1 MVFAGGGFIRPDL
14 FDNFSGGHDAST
26 YYTWYINTEREK
38 KKLYF
43 KKVRLKNYRNFEKL
57 SLELDS
63 NLNIFIGN
71 NAQGKTNLLEGLNL
85 IIKGSSYRTKE
96 DKEAIKWGNEGAY
109 LFGEI
114 NKDNE
119 NIQIALSLALEKKLE
134 DFYKNKLI
142 KTIKINQNIQKKAAL
157 NKEFKG
163 VVFCPEHLQ
172 IIKGAPALRRKFLD
186 EQISQ
191 IYPLYY
197 KYLSEYYRILG
208 HRNNILKKEINQKKI
223 KEKLLVWDP
232 RLIERGSFLIL
243 TRIKFIK
250 KINRLAHKFHQK
262 ITKEKENIELTY
274 QSNILKDQE
283 ENIFLINKEFKDR
296 LEENREKEV
305 EQRATLFGPHRD
317 DFSVYI
323 NGFDAASYGSQG
335 QQRTVVLSLKL
346 SELEL
351 IKEKEGVYPI
361 FFLDDV
367 MSELDEDRRHFL
379 LELITE
385 KKVQTFITSINL
397 DYFNSNIKE
406 KGRIFKIEEGKI
418 INL

>member
-1 MVFAGGGFIRPDL
+1 
-14 FDNFSGGHDAST
+14 
-26 YYTWYINTEREK
+26 
-38 KKLYF
+38 
-43 KKVRLKNYRNFEKL
+43 LKNYRNFSNL
-57 SLELDS
+57 SIEVDP

-71 NAQGKTNLLEGLNL
+71 NAQGKTNLLEGINL
-85 IIKGSSYRTKE
+85 IVKGSSYRTKE
-96 DKEAIKWGNEGAY
+96 DKEVINWNSKSAY

-114 NKDNE
+114 SKDDE
-119 NIQIALSLALEKKLE
+119 NIQVALALEKKPE
-134 DFYKNKLI
+134 DFYKNKLL
-142 KTIKINQNIQKKAAL
+142 KTIKINQNIQKKTAL

-163 VVFCPEHLQ
+163 VVFSPDHLQ
-172 IIKGAPALRRKFLD
+172 IIKGAPSLRRKFLD

-197 KYLSEYYRILG
+197 RYLSEYYRILG
-208 HRNNILKKEINQKKI
+208 HRNNILKKEINPKK
-223 KEKLLVWDP
+223 KREQLFMWDP
-232 RLIERGSFLIL
+232 RLTERGSFLIL

-250 KINRLAHKFHQK
+250 KINRLAHQFHQK

-283 ENIFLINKEFKDR
+283 ENISSINKEFKDK
-296 LEENREKEV
+296 LEGYREKEI
-305 EQRATLFGPHRD
+305 EQRATLLGPHRD

-323 NGFDAASYGSQG
+323 NGFNVASYGSQG
-335 QQRTVVLSLKL
+335 QQRTTVLSLKL

-379 LELITE
+379 LGLIID
-385 KKVQTFITSINL
+385 KKVQTFVTSINL
-397 DYFNSNIKE
+397 DYFNSDIKE
-406 KGRIFKIEEGKI
+406 KSRIFKIEEGKI

>member
-1 MVFAGGGFIRPDL
+1 
-14 FDNFSGGHDAST
+14 
-26 YYTWYINTEREK
+26 
-38 KKLYF
+38 
-43 KKVRLKNYRNFEKL
+43 LKNYRNFSNL
-57 SLELDS
+57 SIEFDP

-71 NAQGKTNLLEGLNL
+71 NAQGKTNLLEGINL
-85 IIKGSSYRTKE
+85 ILKGSSYRTKE
-96 DKEAIKWGNEGAY
+96 DKEVINWNSESAY
-109 LFGEI
+109 LFGEV
-114 NKDNE
+114 NKDDE
-119 NIQIALSLALEKKLE
+119 NIQVALALEKKPE

-142 KTIKINQNIQKKAAL
+142 KTIKINQNIQKKTAL

-163 VVFCPEHLQ
+163 VVFSPEHLQ
-172 IIKGAPALRRKFLD
+172 IIKGAPSLRRKFLD

-191 IYPLYY
+191 IYPLYHR
-197 KYLSEYYRILG
+197 YLSEYYRILG
-208 HRNNILKKEINQKKI
+208 HRNNILKKEINQKKKI
-223 KEKLLVWDP
+223 EQLLTWDP

-250 KINRLAHKFHQK
+250 KINCLAHQFHQK

-283 ENIFLINKEFKDR
+283 ENVSSINKKFKDK
-296 LEENREKEV
+296 LEGHREKEI
-305 EQRATLFGPHRD
+305 EQRATLLGPHRD

-323 NGFDAASYGSQG
+323 NGFNVASYGSQG
-335 QQRTVVLSLKL
+335 QQRTAVLSLKL

-351 IKEKEGVYPI
+351 IKEKEGIYPI

-379 LELITE
+379 LGLIIN

-397 DYFNSNIKE
+397 GYFNSDIKE
-406 KGRIFKIEEGKI
+406 KSRIFKIEEGKI

>member
-1 MVFAGGGFIRPDL
+1 M
-14 FDNFSGGHDAST
+14 H
-26 YYTWYINTEREK
+26 
-38 KKLYF
+38 F
-43 KKVRLKNYRNFEKL
+43 KKVRLKNYRNFSNL
-57 SLELDS
+57 SIEFDP
-63 NLNIFIGN
+63 NLNIFTGN

-96 DKEAIKWGNEGAY
+96 DREVIKWNNESAY

-114 NKDNE
+114 DKDDE
-119 NIQIALSLALEKKLE
+119 NIQVALALALEKKPE

-142 KTIKINQNIQKKAAL
+142 KTIKINQNIRKKTAL

-163 VVFCPEHLQ
+163 VVFSPEHLQ
-172 IIKGAPALRRKFLD
+172 IIKGAPSLRRKFLD

-197 KYLSEYYRILG
+197 RYLSEYYRILG
-208 HRNNILKKEINQKKI
+208 HRNNILKKEINQKK
-223 KEKLLVWDP
+223 KREQLLMWDP

-274 QSNILKDQE
+274 QSNISKDQE
-283 ENIFLINKEFKDR
+283 ENISSISKEFKDK
-296 LEENREKEV
+296 LEEYREKEI
-305 EQRATLFGPHRD
+305 EQRATLLGPHRD

-323 NGFDAASYGSQG
+323 NGFNVASYGSQG
-335 QQRTVVLSLKL
+335 QQRTAVLSLKL

-379 LELITE
+379 LGLIID

-397 DYFNSNIKE
+397 DYFNNNIKE
-406 KGRIFKIEEGKI
+406 KSRIFKIEEGKI

>member
-1 MVFAGGGFIRPDL
+1 
-14 FDNFSGGHDAST
+14 
-26 YYTWYINTEREK
+26 
-38 KKLYF
+38 LYF
-43 KKVRLKNYRNFEKL
+43 KKIRLKNYRNFLNL
-57 SLELDS
+57 SIDIDP

-71 NAQGKTNLLEGLNL
+71 NAQGKTNLLEALNL

-96 DKEAIKWGNEGAY
+96 DKEAINWDNENAY

-114 NKDNE
+114 IKDNE
-119 NIQIALSLALEKKLE
+119 NIQIAIALEKKPG

-142 KTIKINQNIQKKAAL
+142 KTIKIKQNIQKKTAL

-163 VVFCPEHLQ
+163 VVFSPEHLQ
-172 IIKGAPALRRKFLD
+172 IIKGAPSLRRKFLD

-191 IYPLYY
+191 IYPLYHR
-197 KYLSEYYRILG
+197 YLSEYYRILG
-208 HRNNILKKEINQKKI
+208 HRNNILKKEISQKKKREQFI
-223 KEKLLVWDP
+223 IWDP

-250 KINRLAHKFHQK
+250 KINCLANKFHQE
-262 ITKEKENIELTY
+262 ITKEKENIKLAY
-274 QSNILKDQE
+274 QSNILKDHE
-283 ENIFLINKEFKDR
+283 EKISSINKEFKDK
-296 LEENREKEV
+296 LEEHREKEI
-305 EQRATLFGPHRD
+305 EQRATLLGPHRD
-317 DFSVYI
+317 DFLVYI
-323 NGFDAASYGSQG
+323 NGFNIASYGSQG
-335 QQRTVVLSLKL
+335 QQRTAVLSLKL

-379 LELITE
+379 LGLIID

-406 KGRIFKIEEGKI
+406 KSRIFKIKEGKV

>member
-1 MVFAGGGFIRPDL
+1 M
-14 FDNFSGGHDAST
+14 
-26 YYTWYINTEREK
+26 
-38 KKLYF
+38 YF
-43 KKVRLKNYRNFEKL
+43 KKVRLKNYRNFSNL
-57 SLELDS
+57 SIDLDS
-63 NLNIFIGN
+63 NLNIFIGS
-71 NAQGKTNLLEGLNL
+71 NAQGKTNLLEAFNL

-96 DKEAIKWGNEGAY
+96 DKEVINWNKERAY
-109 LFGEI
+109 LFGELS
-114 NKDNE
+114 KDDE
-119 NIQIALSLALEKKLE
+119 NIQIALVLEKKSE
-134 DFYKNKLI
+134 GFYKNKLS

-163 VVFCPEHLQ
+163 VVFSPEHLQ
-172 IIKGAPALRRKFLD
+172 IIKGAPSLRRKFLD

-191 IYPLYY
+191 IYPLYH

-208 HRNNILKKEINQKKI
+208 HRNNILKKEINQKKR
-223 KEKLLVWDP
+223 KEKILMWDP

-250 KINRLAHKFHQK
+250 KINCLAYNFHQE
-262 ITKEKENIELTY
+262 ITKEKENIKLVY
-274 QSNILKDQE
+274 QSNIAKDYE
-283 ENIFLINKEFKDR
+283 ENVSSVSKAFKDK
-296 LEENREKEV
+296 LEEHREKEI
-305 EQRATLFGPHRD
+305 EYRTTLFGPHRD
-317 DFSVYI
+317 DFSIYI
-323 NGFDAASYGSQG
+323 NGFNIVSYGSQG
-335 QQRTVVLSLKL
+335 QQRTAILSLKL

-379 LELITE
+379 LGLIID

-406 KGRIFKIEEGKI
+406 KSRIFKIEEGRVI
-418 INL
+418 HL

>member
-1 MVFAGGGFIRPDL
+1 M
-14 FDNFSGGHDAST
+14 
-26 YYTWYINTEREK
+26 
-38 KKLYF
+38 YF
-43 KKVRLKNYRNFEKL
+43 KKIRLKNYRNIL
-57 SLELDS
+57 SLSIDLNS

-71 NAQGKTNLLEGLNL
+71 NAQGKTNLLEALNL

-96 DKEAIKWGNEGAY
+96 DKEVINWNSKNAY

-114 NKDNE
+114 NKDDE
-119 NIQIALSLALEKKLE
+119 NIQITLALEKKTE
-134 DFYKNKLI
+134 NFNKNKLS
-142 KTIKINQNIQKKAAL
+142 KTIKINQNIQKKSVL
-157 NKEFKG
+157 NKNFKG
-163 VVFCPEHLQ
+163 VVFSPEHLQ
-172 IIKGAPALRRKFLD
+172 IIKGAPSLRRKFLD

-191 IYPLYY
+191 IYPLYHR
-197 KYLSEYYRILG
+197 YLSEYYRILG
-208 HRNNILKKEINQKKI
+208 HRNNILKKEINQEKK
-223 KEKLLVWDP
+223 KEKILIWDP

-250 KINRLAHKFHQK
+250 KINRLAHNFHLE
-262 ITKEKENIELTY
+262 ITKEKEKIQLTY

-283 ENIFLINKEFKDR
+283 ENISSVSKAFKDK
-296 LEENREKEV
+296 LKEYSEKEI
-305 EQRATLFGPHRD
+305 EYRTTLFGPHRD
-317 DFSVYI
+317 DFSIYI
-323 NGFDAASYGSQG
+323 NGFNIVPYGSQG
-335 QQRTVVLSLKL
+335 QQRTAVLSLKL

-379 LELITE
+379 LGLIID

-406 KGRIFKIEEGKI
+406 KSRIFKIEEGKVTSP
-418 INL
+418 

>member
-1 MVFAGGGFIRPDL
+1 M
-14 FDNFSGGHDAST
+14 H
-26 YYTWYINTEREK
+26 
-38 KKLYF
+38 F
-43 KKVRLKNYRNFEKL
+43 KKVRLKNYRNFSNL
-57 SLELDS
+57 SIELDP
-63 NLNIFIGN
+63 NLNIFTGN

-96 DKEAIKWGNEGAY
+96 DREVIKWNNESAY

-114 NKDNE
+114 DKDDE
-119 NIQIALSLALEKKLE
+119 NIQVALALVLEKKPE
-134 DFYKNKLI
+134 DFYKNKMI
-142 KTIKINQNIQKKAAL
+142 KTIKINQNIRKKTAL

-163 VVFCPEHLQ
+163 VVFSPEHLQ
-172 IIKGAPALRRKFLD
+172 IIKGAPSLRRKFLD

-197 KYLSEYYRILG
+197 RYLSEYYRILG
-208 HRNNILKKEINQKKI
+208 HRNNILKKEINQKK
-223 KEKLLVWDP
+223 KREQLLMWDP

-274 QSNILKDQE
+274 QSNISKDQE
-283 ENIFLINKEFKDR
+283 ENISSISKEFKDK
-296 LEENREKEV
+296 LEEYREKEI
-305 EQRATLFGPHRD
+305 EQRATLLGPHRD

-323 NGFDAASYGSQG
+323 NGFNVASYGSQG
-335 QQRTVVLSLKL
+335 QQRTAVLSLKL

-379 LELITE
+379 LGLIID

-397 DYFNSNIKE
+397 DYFNNNIKE
-406 KGRIFKIEEGKI
+406 KSRIFKIEEGKI

>member
-1 MVFAGGGFIRPDL
+1 M
-14 FDNFSGGHDAST
+14 
-26 YYTWYINTEREK
+26 
-38 KKLYF
+38 YF
-43 KKVRLKNYRNFEKL
+43 KKIRLKNYRNFSNL
-57 SLELDS
+57 SIDLDS

-85 IIKGSSYRTKE
+85 IIKGSSYRTK
-96 DKEAIKWGNEGAY
+96 DDREAIKWNNKSAY

-114 NKDNE
+114 NKDGE
-119 NIQIALSLALEKKLE
+119 NIQIALALALEKKSK

-142 KTIKINQNIQKKAAL
+142 KTIKINQNIQKKTAL

-163 VVFCPEHLQ
+163 VVFSPEHLQ
-172 IIKGAPALRRKFLD
+172 IIKGAPSLRRKFLD

-191 IYPLYY
+191 IYPLYHR
-197 KYLSEYYRILG
+197 YLSEYYRILG
-208 HRNNILKKEINQKKI
+208 HRNNILKKEINQKKK
-223 KEKLLVWDP
+223 KEKLLIWDP

-250 KINRLAHKFHQK
+250 KINRLAYKFHQK
-262 ITKEKENIELTY
+262 ITREKENIKITY

-283 ENIFLINKEFKDR
+283 ENISSINREFKDKI
-296 LEENREKEV
+296 EEHREKEI
-305 EQRATLFGPHRD
+305 EQRTTLFGPHRD

-323 NGFDAASYGSQG
+323 NGFNIASYGSQG
-335 QQRTVVLSLKL
+335 QQRTAVLSLKL

-379 LELITE
+379 LGLIID

-406 KGRIFKIEEGKI
+406 KSRIFKIEEGKVTSP
-418 INL
+418 

>member
-1 MVFAGGGFIRPDL
+1 
-14 FDNFSGGHDAST
+14 
-26 YYTWYINTEREK
+26 
-38 KKLYF
+38 LYF
-43 KKVRLKNYRNFEKL
+43 KKIRLKNYRNFSNL
-57 SLELDS
+57 SIEFDS

-71 NAQGKTNLLEGLNL
+71 NAQGKTNLLEGINL
-85 IIKGSSYRTKE
+85 IVKGGSYRTKE
-96 DKEAIKWGNEGAY
+96 DKEVINWNSESAY

-114 NKDNE
+114 SKDDE
-119 NIQIALSLALEKKLE
+119 NIQVALALEKKSE
-134 DFYKNKLI
+134 DFYKNKLV
-142 KTIKINQNIQKKAAL
+142 KTIKINQNIQKKTVL

-163 VVFCPEHLQ
+163 VVFSPEHLQ
-172 IIKGAPALRRKFLD
+172 IIKGAPSLRRKFLD

-191 IYPLYY
+191 IYPLYHR
-197 KYLSEYYRILG
+197 YLSEYYRILG
-208 HRNNILKKEINQKKI
+208 HRNNILKKEINQKK
-223 KEKLLVWDP
+223 KREQFLMWDP

-262 ITKEKENIELTY
+262 ITKEKENIKLTY
-274 QSNILKDQE
+274 QSNILKGQE
-283 ENIFLINKEFKDR
+283 ENISSINKEFKDK
-296 LEENREKEV
+296 LKEHREKEI
-305 EQRATLFGPHRD
+305 EQRTTLLGPHRD

-323 NGFDAASYGSQG
+323 NGFNIASYGSQG
-335 QQRTVVLSLKL
+335 QQRTAVLSLKL

-351 IKEKEGVYPI
+351 IKEKERVYPI

-379 LELITE
+379 LGLIID

-406 KGRIFKIEEGKI
+406 KGRIFKIKEGKI

>member
-1 MVFAGGGFIRPDL
+1 L
-14 FDNFSGGHDAST
+14 H
-26 YYTWYINTEREK
+26 
-38 KKLYF
+38 F
-43 KKVRLKNYRNFEKL
+43 KKVRLKNYRNFSNL
-57 SLELDS
+57 SIEFDP
-63 NLNIFIGN
+63 NLNIFTGN

-96 DKEAIKWGNEGAY
+96 DREVIKWNNESAY

-114 NKDNE
+114 NKDDE
-119 NIQIALSLALEKKLE
+119 NIQVALALVLEKKPE

-142 KTIKINQNIQKKAAL
+142 KTIKINQNIRKKTAL

-163 VVFCPEHLQ
+163 VVFSPEHLQ
-172 IIKGAPALRRKFLD
+172 IIKGAPSLRRKFLD

-197 KYLSEYYRILG
+197 RYLSEYYRILG
-208 HRNNILKKEINQKKI
+208 HRNNILKKEINQKK
-223 KEKLLVWDP
+223 KREQLLMWDP

-274 QSNILKDQE
+274 QSNISKDQE
-283 ENIFLINKEFKDR
+283 ENISSISKEFKDK
-296 LEENREKEV
+296 LEEYREKEI
-305 EQRATLFGPHRD
+305 EQRVTLLGPHRD

-323 NGFDAASYGSQG
+323 NGFNVASYGSQG
-335 QQRTVVLSLKL
+335 QQRTAVLSLKL

-379 LELITE
+379 LGLIID

-397 DYFNSNIKE
+397 DYFNNNIKE
-406 KGRIFKIEEGKI
+406 KSRIFKIEEGKI

>member
-1 MVFAGGGFIRPDL
+1 M
-14 FDNFSGGHDAST
+14 
-26 YYTWYINTEREK
+26 
-38 KKLYF
+38 
-43 KKVRLKNYRNFEKL
+43 
-57 SLELDS
+57 
-63 NLNIFIGN
+63 
-71 NAQGKTNLLEGLNL
+71 
-85 IIKGSSYRTKE
+85 
-96 DKEAIKWGNEGAY
+96 IKWDNESAY

-114 NKDNE
+114 NKDDE
-119 NIQIALSLALEKKLE
+119 NIQIALALEKKPE

-157 NKEFKG
+157 NKEFEG
-163 VVFCPEHLQ
+163 VVFSPEHLQ
-172 IIKGAPALRRKFLD
+172 IIKGAPSLRRKFLD

-197 KYLSEYYRILG
+197 KYLLEYYRILG
-208 HRNNILKKEINQKKI
+208 HRNNILKKEINQKKK

-262 ITKEKENIELTY
+262 ITKEKENIELSY
-274 QSNILKDQE
+274 QSNILKEQE
-283 ENIFLINKEFKDR
+283 ENISLINKEFKDR
-296 LEENREKEV
+296 LEEHREKEV

-323 NGFDAASYGSQG
+323 NGFNIASYGSQG

-351 IKEKEGVYPI
+351 IKEKEGDYPI

-379 LELITE
+379 LGLIVQ

-406 KGRIFKIEEGKI
+406 KSRIFKIEEGKI
-418 INL
+418 IRL

>member
-1 MVFAGGGFIRPDL
+1 MVF
-14 FDNFSGGHDAST
+14 S
-26 YYTWYINTEREK
+26 
-38 KKLYF
+38 
-43 KKVRLKNYRNFEKL
+43 
-57 SLELDS
+57 
-63 NLNIFIGN
+63 
-71 NAQGKTNLLEGLNL
+71 
-85 IIKGSSYRTKE
+85 
-96 DKEAIKWGNEGAY
+96 
-109 LFGEI
+109 
-114 NKDNE
+114 
-119 NIQIALSLALEKKLE
+119 
-134 DFYKNKLI
+134 
-142 KTIKINQNIQKKAAL
+142 
-157 NKEFKG
+157 
-163 VVFCPEHLQ
+163 PEHLQ
-172 IIKGAPALRRKFLD
+172 IIKGAPSLRRKFLD

-197 KYLSEYYRILG
+197 RYLSEYYRILG
-208 HRNNILKKEINQKKI
+208 HRNNILKKEINQKKK

-262 ITKEKENIELTY
+262 ITKEKENIELAY

-283 ENIFLINKEFKDR
+283 ENISLINKEFKDR
-296 LEENREKEV
+296 LEEHREKEV

-323 NGFDAASYGSQG
+323 NGFNIASYGSQG

-379 LELITE
+379 LGLITE

-418 INL
+418 IHL

>member
-1 MVFAGGGFIRPDL
+1 
-14 FDNFSGGHDAST
+14 
-26 YYTWYINTEREK
+26 
-38 KKLYF
+38 LYF
-43 KKVRLKNYRNFEKL
+43 KKVRLKNYRNFSNL
-57 SLELDS
+57 SIDFDS

-96 DKEAIKWGNEGAY
+96 DREAINWNSETAY

-114 NKDNE
+114 NKDDE
-119 NIQIALSLALEKKLE
+119 DTQIALALEKKSE
-134 DFYKNKLI
+134 DFYKSKLI

-163 VVFCPEHLQ
+163 VIFSPEHLQ
-172 IIKGAPALRRKFLD
+172 IIKGAPSLRRKFLD

-197 KYLSEYYRILG
+197 RYLSEYYRILG
-208 HRNNILKKEINQKKI
+208 HRNNILKKEINQKKK
-223 KEKLLVWDP
+223 KEQLFIWDP

-262 ITKEKENIELTY
+262 ITREKENIKLTY

-283 ENIFLINKEFKDR
+283 ENISSINKDK
-296 LEENREKEV
+296 LEEHKVKEI
-305 EQRATLFGPHRD
+305 EQRATLLGPHRD

-323 NGFDAASYGSQG
+323 NGFNVASYGSQG
-335 QQRTVVLSLKL
+335 QQRTAVLSLKL

-351 IKEKEGVYPI
+351 IKEKEGAYPI

-379 LELITE
+379 LGLIID

-406 KGRIFKIEEGKI
+406 KSRIFKIEEGKI

>member
-1 MVFAGGGFIRPDL
+1 L
-14 FDNFSGGHDAST
+14 H
-26 YYTWYINTEREK
+26 
-38 KKLYF
+38 F
-43 KKVRLKNYRNFEKL
+43 KKVRLKNYRNFSNL
-57 SLELDS
+57 SIEFDP
-63 NLNIFIGN
+63 NLNIFTGN

-96 DKEAIKWGNEGAY
+96 DREVIKWNNESAY

-114 NKDNE
+114 DKDDE
-119 NIQIALSLALEKKLE
+119 NIQVALALALEKKPE

-142 KTIKINQNIQKKAAL
+142 KTIKINQNIRKKTAL

-163 VVFCPEHLQ
+163 VVFSPEHLQ
-172 IIKGAPALRRKFLD
+172 IIKGAPSLRRKFLD

-197 KYLSEYYRILG
+197 RYLSEYYRILG
-208 HRNNILKKEINQKKI
+208 HRNNILKKEINQKK
-223 KEKLLVWDP
+223 KREQLLMWDP

-274 QSNILKDQE
+274 QSNISKDQE
-283 ENIFLINKEFKDR
+283 ENISSISKEFKDK
-296 LEENREKEV
+296 LEEYREKEI
-305 EQRATLFGPHRD
+305 EQRATLLGPHRD

-323 NGFDAASYGSQG
+323 NGFNVASYGSQG
-335 QQRTVVLSLKL
+335 QQRTAVLSLKL

-379 LELITE
+379 LGLIID

-397 DYFNSNIKE
+397 DYFNNNIKE
-406 KGRIFKIEEGKI
+406 KSRIFKIEEGKI

>member
-1 MVFAGGGFIRPDL
+1 
-14 FDNFSGGHDAST
+14 
-26 YYTWYINTEREK
+26 
-38 KKLYF
+38 LYF
-43 KKVRLKNYRNFEKL
+43 KKIKLKNYRNFSDL
-57 SLELDS
+57 SIEFDP

-71 NAQGKTNLLEGLNL
+71 NAQGKTNLLEGINL
-85 IIKGSSYRTKE
+85 IVKGSSYRTKE
-96 DKEAIKWGNEGAY
+96 DKEVINWNSESAY

-114 NKDNE
+114 NKDDE
-119 NIQIALSLALEKKLE
+119 NIQIALALEKKTE

-142 KTIKINQNIQKKAAL
+142 KTIKINQNIQKKTAL

-163 VVFCPEHLQ
+163 VVFSPEHLQ
-172 IIKGAPALRRKFLD
+172 IIKGAPSLRRKFLD

-191 IYPLYY
+191 IYPLYHR
-197 KYLSEYYRILG
+197 YLSEYYRILG
-208 HRNNILKKEINQKKI
+208 HRNNILKKEINQKK
-223 KEKLLVWDP
+223 KREQLLIWDP

-250 KINRLAHKFHQK
+250 KLNLLAYKFHQK
-262 ITKEKENIELTY
+262 ITKEKENIKLTY
-274 QSNILKDQE
+274 QSNILKGHE
-283 ENIFLINKEFKDR
+283 ENVSSIDTAFKDK
-296 LEENREKEV
+296 LEEHKEKEI
-305 EQRATLFGPHRD
+305 EQRTTLLGPHRD

-323 NGFDAASYGSQG
+323 NGFNVASYGSQG
-335 QQRTVVLSLKL
+335 QQRTSVLSLKL

-367 MSELDEDRRHFL
+367 MSELDEDRRYFL
-379 LELITE
+379 LGLIID
-385 KKVQTFITSINL
+385 KNVQTFITSINL

-406 KGRIFKIEEGKI
+406 KSRIFKIEEGKI

>member
-1 MVFAGGGFIRPDL
+1 M
-14 FDNFSGGHDAST
+14 
-26 YYTWYINTEREK
+26 
-38 KKLYF
+38 YF
-43 KKVRLKNYRNFEKL
+43 KKTRLKNYRNFSNL
-57 SLELDS
+57 SLDFDS

-85 IIKGSSYRTKE
+85 IIKGKSYRTKE
-96 DKEAIKWGNEGAY
+96 DWEVIKWDNEGAY

-114 NKDNE
+114 NKDDE
-119 NIQIALSLALEKKLE
+119 NIQITLAIEKKSE

-142 KTIKINQNIQKKAAL
+142 KTIKINQNIQKKTAL

-163 VVFCPEHLQ
+163 VVFSPEHLQ
-172 IIKGAPALRRKFLD
+172 IIKGAPSLRRKFLD

-197 KYLSEYYRILG
+197 RYLSEYYRILG
-208 HRNNILKKEINQKKI
+208 HRNNILKKEINQKKK

-262 ITKEKENIELTY
+262 ITKEKEDIELVY

-283 ENIFLINKEFKDR
+283 KNISLINKEFREK
-296 LEENREKEV
+296 LEEYREKEI
-305 EQRATLFGPHRD
+305 EQRVTLFGPHRD
-317 DFSVYI
+317 DFLVYI
-323 NGFDAASYGSQG
+323 NGYNIAAYGSQG

-367 MSELDEDRRHFL
+367 MSELDEDRRYFL
-379 LELITE
+379 LGLIIE

-406 KGRIFKIEEGKI
+406 KSRIFKIEEGKI
-418 INL
+418 VNL

>member
-1 MVFAGGGFIRPDL
+1 M
-14 FDNFSGGHDAST
+14 
-26 YYTWYINTEREK
+26 
-38 KKLYF
+38 YF
-43 KKVRLKNYRNFEKL
+43 KKARLKNYRNFSSL
-57 SLELDS
+57 SINFNS

-71 NAQGKTNLLEGLNL
+71 NAQGKTNLLEGLSL
-85 IIKGSSYRTKE
+85 IIKGSSYRTKDDRE
-96 DKEAIKWGNEGAY
+96 VIKWKNKSAY

-114 NKDNE
+114 NKDDE
-119 NIQIALSLALEKKLE
+119 NIQIALSLENKSE
-134 DFYKNKLI
+134 NFYKKKLI
-142 KTIKINQNIQKKAAL
+142 KTIKINQNIQKKATL

-163 VVFCPEHLQ
+163 VVFSPEHLQ
-172 IIKGAPALRRKFLD
+172 IIKGAPSLRRKFLD

-208 HRNNILKKEINQKKI
+208 HRNNILKKEMDQKKK
-223 KEKLLVWDP
+223 KERLLMWDP

-250 KINRLAHKFHQK
+250 KINHLAHKFHQE
-262 ITKEKENIELTY
+262 ITKEKEDIKLAY
-274 QSNILKDQE
+274 QSNILKEQGE
-283 ENIFLINKEFKDR
+283 SISLINKEFKDK
-296 LEENREKEV
+296 LEEYREKEI

-323 NGFDAASYGSQG
+323 NGFNVAAYGSQG
-335 QQRTVVLSLKL
+335 QQRTIVLSLKL

-351 IKEKEGVYPI
+351 IKEKEGAYPI

-379 LELITE
+379 LGLIIE
-385 KKVQTFITSINL
+385 KKVQAFFTSINL

-406 KGRIFKIEEGKI
+406 KSKIFKIEEGKT

>member
-1 MVFAGGGFIRPDL
+1 M
-14 FDNFSGGHDAST
+14 H
-26 YYTWYINTEREK
+26 
-38 KKLYF
+38 F
-43 KKVRLKNYRNFEKL
+43 KKVRLKNYRNFSNL
-57 SLELDS
+57 SIELDP
-63 NLNIFIGN
+63 NLNIFTGN

-96 DKEAIKWGNEGAY
+96 DREVIKWNNESAY

-114 NKDNE
+114 DKDDE
-119 NIQIALSLALEKKLE
+119 NIQVALALALEKKPE

-142 KTIKINQNIQKKAAL
+142 KTIKINQNIRKKTAL

-163 VVFCPEHLQ
+163 VVFSPEHLQ
-172 IIKGAPALRRKFLD
+172 IIKGAPSLRRKFLD

-197 KYLSEYYRILG
+197 RYLSEYYRILG
-208 HRNNILKKEINQKKI
+208 HRNNILKKEINQKK
-223 KEKLLVWDP
+223 KREQLLMWDP

-274 QSNILKDQE
+274 QSNISKDQE
-283 ENIFLINKEFKDR
+283 ENISSISKEFKDK
-296 LEENREKEV
+296 LEEYREKEI
-305 EQRATLFGPHRD
+305 EQRATLLGPHRD

-323 NGFDAASYGSQG
+323 NGFNVASYGSQG
-335 QQRTVVLSLKL
+335 QQRTAVLSLKL

-379 LELITE
+379 LGLIID

-397 DYFNSNIKE
+397 DYFNNNIKE
-406 KGRIFKIEEGKI
+406 KSRIFKIEEGKI

>member
-1 MVFAGGGFIRPDL
+1 M
-14 FDNFSGGHDAST
+14 
-26 YYTWYINTEREK
+26 
-38 KKLYF
+38 YF
-43 KKVRLKNYRNFEKL
+43 KKIRLKNYRNFSNL
-57 SLELDS
+57 SIEFDS

-71 NAQGKTNLLEGLNL
+71 NAQGKTNLLEGINL
-85 IIKGSSYRTKE
+85 IVKGGSYRTKE
-96 DKEAIKWGNEGAY
+96 DKEVINWNSESAY

-114 NKDNE
+114 SKDDE
-119 NIQIALSLALEKKLE
+119 NIQVALALEKKSE
-134 DFYKNKLI
+134 DFYKNKLV
-142 KTIKINQNIQKKAAL
+142 KTIKINQNIQKKTVL

-163 VVFCPEHLQ
+163 VVFSPEHLQ
-172 IIKGAPALRRKFLD
+172 IIKGAPSLRRKFLD

-191 IYPLYY
+191 IYPLYHR
-197 KYLSEYYRILG
+197 YLSEYYRILG
-208 HRNNILKKEINQKKI
+208 HRNNILKKEINQKK
-223 KEKLLVWDP
+223 KREQFLMWDP

-262 ITKEKENIELTY
+262 ITKEKENIKLTY
-274 QSNILKDQE
+274 QSNILKGQE
-283 ENIFLINKEFKDR
+283 ENISSINKEFKDK
-296 LEENREKEV
+296 LEEHREKEI
-305 EQRATLFGPHRD
+305 EQRATLLGPHRD

-323 NGFDAASYGSQG
+323 NGFNIASYGSQG

-351 IKEKEGVYPI
+351 IKEKEGDYPI

-379 LELITE
+379 LGLIID

-406 KGRIFKIEEGKI
+406 KGRIFKIKEGKI

>member
-1 MVFAGGGFIRPDL
+1 
-14 FDNFSGGHDAST
+14 
-26 YYTWYINTEREK
+26 
-38 KKLYF
+38 LYF
-43 KKVRLKNYRNFEKL
+43 KKIKLKNYRNFSNL
-57 SLELDS
+57 SIEVDP

-71 NAQGKTNLLEGLNL
+71 NAQGKTNLLEGINL
-85 IIKGSSYRTKE
+85 IVKGSSYRTKE
-96 DKEAIKWGNEGAY
+96 DKEVINWNSKSAY

-114 NKDNE
+114 SKDDE
-119 NIQIALSLALEKKLE
+119 NIQVALALEKKPE
-134 DFYKNKLI
+134 DFYKNKLL
-142 KTIKINQNIQKKAAL
+142 KTIKINQNIQKKTAL

-163 VVFCPEHLQ
+163 VVFSPDHLQ
-172 IIKGAPALRRKFLD
+172 IIKGAPSLRRKFLD

-197 KYLSEYYRILG
+197 RYLSEYYRILG
-208 HRNNILKKEINQKKI
+208 HRNNILKKEINPKK
-223 KEKLLVWDP
+223 KREQLFMWDP
-232 RLIERGSFLIL
+232 RLTERGSFLIL

-250 KINRLAHKFHQK
+250 KINRLAHQFHQK

-283 ENIFLINKEFKDR
+283 ENISSINKEFKDK
-296 LEENREKEV
+296 LEGYREKEI
-305 EQRATLFGPHRD
+305 EQRATLLGPHRD

-323 NGFDAASYGSQG
+323 NGFNVASYGSQG
-335 QQRTVVLSLKL
+335 QQRTTVLSLKL

-379 LELITE
+379 LGLIID
-385 KKVQTFITSINL
+385 KKVQTFVTSINL
-397 DYFNSNIKE
+397 DYFNSDIKE
-406 KGRIFKIEEGKI
+406 KSRIFKIEEGKI

>member
-1 MVFAGGGFIRPDL
+1 
-14 FDNFSGGHDAST
+14 
-26 YYTWYINTEREK
+26 
-38 KKLYF
+38 LYF
-43 KKVRLKNYRNFEKL
+43 KKVKLKNYRNFSNL
-57 SLELDS
+57 SIDLDS

-96 DKEAIKWGNEGAY
+96 DREAIKWNNKNAY
-109 LFGEI
+109 LSGEI
-114 NKDNE
+114 NKDDE
-119 NIQIALSLALEKKLE
+119 NIQISLALEKKSE

-142 KTIKINQNIQKKAAL
+142 KTIKINQNIQKKTTL

-163 VVFCPEHLQ
+163 VVFSPEHLQ
-172 IIKGAPALRRKFLD
+172 IIKGAPSLRRKFLN

-197 KYLSEYYRILG
+197 RYLSEYYRILG
-208 HRNNILKKEINQKKI
+208 HRNNILK
-223 KEKLLVWDP
+223 DP
-232 RLIERGSFLIL
+232 
-243 TRIKFIK
+243 
-250 KINRLAHKFHQK
+250 
-262 ITKEKENIELTY
+262 
-274 QSNILKDQE
+274 E
-283 ENIFLINKEFKDR
+283 ENISSINKEFNDK
-296 LEENREKEV
+296 LEEHREKEI
-305 EQRATLFGPHRD
+305 ERRATLFGPHRD
-317 DFSVYI
+317 DFLVYI
-323 NGFDAASYGSQG
+323 NGFNIASYGSQG
-335 QQRTVVLSLKL
+335 QQRTAVLSLKL

-379 LELITE
+379 LGLIID

-406 KGRIFKIEEGKI
+406 KSRIFKIEGGKI

>member
-1 MVFAGGGFIRPDL
+1 M
-14 FDNFSGGHDAST
+14 
-26 YYTWYINTEREK
+26 
-38 KKLYF
+38 
-43 KKVRLKNYRNFEKL
+43 KNYRNFSNL
-57 SLELDS
+57 SIEFDS

-71 NAQGKTNLLEGLNL
+71 NAQGKTNLLEALNL
-85 IIKGSSYRTKE
+85 IIKGNSYRTKE
-96 DKEAIKWGNEGAY
+96 DKEVINWDNENAY

-114 NKDNE
+114 IKDNE
-119 NIQIALSLALEKKLE
+119 NIQTAIALEKKPG

-142 KTIKINQNIQKKAAL
+142 KTIKINQNIQKKTAL

-163 VVFCPEHLQ
+163 VVFSPEHLQ
-172 IIKGAPALRRKFLD
+172 IIKGAPSLRRKFLD

-191 IYPLYY
+191 IYPLYHR
-197 KYLSEYYRILG
+197 YLSEYYRILG
-208 HRNNILKKEINQKKI
+208 HRNNILKKEISQKKKREQFI
-223 KEKLLVWDP
+223 IWDP

-250 KINRLAHKFHQK
+250 KINCLANKFHQE
-262 ITKEKENIELTY
+262 ITKEKENIKLTY

-283 ENIFLINKEFKDR
+283 EKISSINKEFKDK
-296 LEENREKEV
+296 LEECRGKEI
-305 EQRATLFGPHRD
+305 EQRTTLLGPHRD

-323 NGFDAASYGSQG
+323 NGFNVASYGSQG
-335 QQRTVVLSLKL
+335 QQRTAVLSLKL

-351 IKEKEGVYPI
+351 IKEKDGVYPI

-379 LELITE
+379 LGLIID

-406 KGRIFKIEEGKI
+406 KSRIFKIKEGKV

>member
-1 MVFAGGGFIRPDL
+1 M
-14 FDNFSGGHDAST
+14 
-26 YYTWYINTEREK
+26 
-38 KKLYF
+38 YF
-43 KKVRLKNYRNFEKL
+43 KKIRLKNYRNFSNL
-57 SLELDS
+57 SIDLDS

-71 NAQGKTNLLEGLNL
+71 NAQGKTNLLEALNL

-96 DKEAIKWGNEGAY
+96 DKEVINWNSKSAY

-114 NKDNE
+114 NKDDE
-119 NIQIALSLALEKKLE
+119 NIQITLALEKKTE
-134 DFYKNKLI
+134 NFYKNKLS
-142 KTIKINQNIQKKAAL
+142 KTIKINQNIQKKSVL
-157 NKEFKG
+157 NKNFKG
-163 VVFCPEHLQ
+163 VVFSPEHLQ
-172 IIKGAPALRRKFLD
+172 IIKGAPSLRRKFLD

-191 IYPLYY
+191 IYPLYHR
-197 KYLSEYYRILG
+197 YLSEYYRILG
-208 HRNNILKKEINQKKI
+208 HRNNILKKEINQEKK
-223 KEKLLVWDP
+223 KEKILIWDP

-250 KINRLAHKFHQK
+250 KINRLAYNFHQE
-262 ITKEKENIELTY
+262 ITKEKEKIQLTY
-274 QSNILKDQE
+274 QSNILTDQE
-283 ENIFLINKEFKDR
+283 ENISSVSKAFKDK
-296 LEENREKEV
+296 LEEHREKEI
-305 EQRATLFGPHRD
+305 EYRTTLFGPHRD

-323 NGFDAASYGSQG
+323 NGFNIASYGSQG
-335 QQRTVVLSLKL
+335 QQRTAVLSLKL

-379 LELITE
+379 LGLIID

-406 KGRIFKIEEGKI
+406 KSRIFKIEEGKVTST
-418 INL
+418 

>member
-1 MVFAGGGFIRPDL
+1 M
-14 FDNFSGGHDAST
+14 H
-26 YYTWYINTEREK
+26 
-38 KKLYF
+38 F
-43 KKVRLKNYRNFEKL
+43 KKVRLKNYRNFSNL
-57 SLELDS
+57 SIELDP
-63 NLNIFIGN
+63 NLNIFTGN

-96 DKEAIKWGNEGAY
+96 DREVIKWNNESAY

-114 NKDNE
+114 DKDDE
-119 NIQIALSLALEKKLE
+119 NIQVALALVLEKKPE

-142 KTIKINQNIQKKAAL
+142 KTIKINQNIRKKTAL

-163 VVFCPEHLQ
+163 VVFSPEHLQ
-172 IIKGAPALRRKFLD
+172 IIKGAPSLRRKFLD

-197 KYLSEYYRILG
+197 RYLSEYYRILG
-208 HRNNILKKEINQKKI
+208 HRNNILKKEINQKK
-223 KEKLLVWDP
+223 KREQLLMWDP

-274 QSNILKDQE
+274 QSNISKDQE
-283 ENIFLINKEFKDR
+283 ENISSISKEFKDK
-296 LEENREKEV
+296 LEEYREKEI
-305 EQRATLFGPHRD
+305 EQRATLLGPHRD

-323 NGFDAASYGSQG
+323 NGFNVASYGSQG
-335 QQRTVVLSLKL
+335 QQRTAVLSLKL

-379 LELITE
+379 LGLIID

-406 KGRIFKIEEGKI
+406 KSRIFKIEEGKI